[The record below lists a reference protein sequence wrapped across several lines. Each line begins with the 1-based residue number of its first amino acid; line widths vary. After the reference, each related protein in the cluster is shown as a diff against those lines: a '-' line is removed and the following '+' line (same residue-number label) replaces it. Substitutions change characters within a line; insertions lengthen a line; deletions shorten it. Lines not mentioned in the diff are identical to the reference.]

1 MVKGCICTES
11 RSLVVG
17 HCEIDF
23 KSKREVVMVIK
34 RKQVKRV
41 RKKVK
46 MPQIEFSRKAIK
58 EIKNRKKRMR
68 KEMIWNEK

>member
-1 MVKGCICTES
+1 LIVA
-11 RSLVVG
+11 
-17 HCEIDF
+17 IDF
-23 KSKREVVMVIK
+23 GSKRGEVMVIK

-58 EIKNRKKRMR
+58 EIKDRKKRMR
-68 KEMIWNEK
+68 KEVG